1 MSRYLPVSIAMTS
14 RTKKGQLPLPPYG
27 RQVLARLERDEHP
40 NIWLFGGGR
49 AWEEA
54 RWHNQYIGRGTAML
68 LPLNEDPYY
77 YYWPVKGLTL
87 MLVWLDDL
95 RQEVT
100 WYQITK
106 FGRALVRDGAVL
118 VVAPFVQDPEGFL
131 FFRPENRPHGGLSI
145 SNFKEALFSKLLP
158 RIEGEL
164 CKTQKETGG
173 RSRRW

>member
-1 MSRYLPVSIAMTS
+1 MIR
-14 RTKKGQLPLPPYG
+14 RPLPPYG
-27 RQVLARLERDEHP
+27 RDVAVRLARCEHP
-40 NIWLFGGGR
+40 DVWAFGGSRG
-49 AWEEA
+49 WEEA

-106 FGRALVRDGAVL
+106 FGRALVQDGA
-118 VVAPFVQDPEGFL
+118 D
-131 FFRPENRPHGGLSI
+131 
-145 SNFKEALFSKLLP
+145 
-158 RIEGEL
+158 
-164 CKTQKETGG
+164 
-173 RSRRW
+173 